1 MNRAGGTLIEGE
13 DVAHGK
19 LQQGFIREDAVAK
32 IGVIGGGAFGTAM
45 ACVMRRTGH
54 EIAIWAREPEV
65 AAAIN
70 RDSLNPLFLPG
81 IRLAKGLAATSDIGA
96 ATAGADFL
104 VLAPPAQ
111 HMRSVT
117 ALLRPFVKEGLPLV
131 SCSKGIERGSFAFM
145 SQVIAET
152 LPAARIAVLSG
163 PSFAHDIA
171 VDLPAGVTLACQDRA
186 LAARLAE
193 AIGAPR
199 FRVYLSEDLVGV
211 HLGGVMK
218 NVLAIASGIAIG
230 RKLGESARATLFAR
244 GLAEM
249 ARLGLALGARLETFM
264 GLSGAG
270 DLALSCN
277 SPASRNTSLGIA
289 LGEGRPLQDILRER
303 LTVQE
308 GVHSAE
314 SVAELARRH
323 GVGMPITAA
332 VDEVLNRGCSVDD
345 AIGRLLARRP
355 GQEL

>member
-1 MNRAGGTLIEGE
+1 M
-13 DVAHGK
+13 
-19 LQQGFIREDAVAK
+19 AK
-32 IGVIGGGAFGTAM
+32 VGVIGGGAFGTAM
-45 ACVMRRTGH
+45 ACVMRRSGH

-70 RDSLNPLFLPG
+70 KDSLNPLFLRG
-81 IRLAKGLAATSDIGA
+81 IRLASGIAATNDMGA

-111 HMRSVT
+111 HMRSV
-117 ALLRPFVKEGLPLV
+117 AAQLRPFVRDGMPLV
-131 SCSKGIERGSFAFM
+131 SCSKGIERGTCAFM

-171 VDLPAGVTLACQDRA
+171 ADLPAGVTLACRDRT

-193 AIGAPR
+193 AIGTPR
-199 FRVYLSEDLVGV
+199 FRVYLSEDIVGV

-218 NVLAIASGIAIG
+218 NVLAIACGIATG
-230 RKLGESARATLFAR
+230 KKLGESARATLFAR

-249 ARLGLALGARLETFM
+249 ARLGLALGARHETFL

-270 DLALSCN
+270 DLSLSCN
-277 SPASRNTSLGIA
+277 SAASRNTSLGIA
-289 LGEGRPLQDILRER
+289 LGEGRALQDILRER
-303 LTVQE
+303 VTVQE

-314 SVAELARRH
+314 AVAELARRH
-323 GVGMPITAA
+323 GVEMAITAA
-332 VDEVLNRGCSVDD
+332 VDEVLNRGCGVDE
-345 AIGRLLARRP
+345 AIGRLLARRT
-355 GQEL
+355 GEES